1 MNFFSKSPRNLPK
14 TRVKKLSKTYA
25 RFSYG
30 PDAINDV
37 QCNITSLLLIFNKN
51 VVFRQQ
57 MLFFHSNLD
66 FYLDECTEPWKINI
80 CCWKTTFLLKM
91 SNNDAML
98 LPATNIASG
107 AHDDNWNQNPSEI
120 LRFSKN
126 LDFWQFLKMEFAV
139 HIWRHEYDLSNIT
152 KFLPPHRLTTQF
164 SFVVPIFFKF
174 W

>member
-25 RFSYG
+25 RFSKG
-30 PDAINDV
+30 SDAINNL
-37 QCNITSLLLIFNKN
+37 QYNITSFLLIFNKN

-66 FYLDECTEPWKINI
+66 FYLNERTESWKINI
-80 CCWKTTFLLKM
+80 CCQKTTLLLKM

-98 LPATNIASG
+98 LPSSNIASLDY
-107 AHDDNWNQNPSEI
+107 ADNSNQHPSTI
-120 LRFSKN
+120 IRFSKN
-126 LDFWQFLKMEFAV
+126 LDFWQFSKIDFGF
-139 HIWRHEYDLSNIT
+139 HICCHVYDLNNVT
-152 KFLPPHRLTTQF
+152 N
-164 SFVVPIFFKF
+164 